1 MTQADLSEIDALILL
16 HQNTERQGPG
26 DAALSAQILAQ
37 LPPLPPAGTLAD
49 LGCGS
54 GVASLTLAQ
63 HFQRPVTAVD
73 LSPDFLAQLQ
83 QRAAQAGLADQ
94 IQPLCADMGALD
106 PEQHRFALIW
116 SEGAAYAL
124 GFETALARWRPLL
137 VPGGLAVI
145 SEMSWFSDSPAGP
158 AQSFWQAAY
167 PQMGTEAQNISRA
180 RSAGFELLATRRLP
194 AEAWWDSYYNPLLA
208 QMAQYAD
215 HPAPV
220 MQQVLQDTQHEIDL
234 FRQFSNDYGYC
245 FYLLRA
251 P

>member
-1 MTQADLSEIDALILL
+1 MTQTELSEIDALILL
-16 HQNTERQGPG
+16 HQDTARQGPG

-37 LPPLPPAGTLAD
+37 LPPLPRDGTIAD

-54 GVASLTLAQ
+54 GAASLTLAQ

-106 PEQHRFALIW
+106 PVQHRFALIW

-124 GFETALARWRPLL
+124 GFETALACWRPLL
-137 VPGGLAVI
+137 MPGGLAVI
-145 SEMSWFSDSPAGP
+145 SEMSWFSDTPARP

-167 PQMGTEAQNISRA
+167 PQMGREAQNIARA
-180 RSAGFELLATRRLP
+180 RAAGFELLATRRLP
-194 AEAWWDSYYNPLLA
+194 AEAWWDSYYTPLLA
-208 QMAQYAD
+208 QMARFAD
-215 HPAPV
+215 HPSPV
-220 MQQVLQDTQHEIDL
+220 MQQVLRETQHEVDL
-234 FRQFSNDYGYC
+234 FRAHSSDYGYC
-245 FYLLRA
+245 FYVLRA
-251 P
+251 T